1 MVVGWVGCQLPLA
14 ATAVLRC
21 FLCAGNNQAVVQNI
35 MTANYSWP
43 QHRQLSEG
51 ARDLVQ
57 RILVAQASHRITIQ
71 GIMVHPWYLHNLP
84 AELQV

>member
-1 MVVGWVGCQLPLA
+1 MGWVGWQLPLA
-14 ATAVLRC
+14 TTAVLRC
-21 FLCAGNNQAVVQNI
+21 CLCAGNNQAVVQNI
-35 MTANYSWP
+35 MSANYSWP

-57 RILVAQASHRITIQ
+57 RILVAQASHRITIE
-71 GIMVHPWYLHNLP
+71 GIMAHPWYLHSLP